1 MTNAWIIFQEIGIF
15 KLTKRRFS
23 DKEEINRKEKFL
35 LPVITP
41 PAPRGECE
49 YGQLTYC
56 CIKEIDENMYDI
68 LRPEIN
74 INTSENILTKYCLC
88 SSLAL

>member
-1 MTNAWIIFQEIGIF
+1 MKPFEIPILSAKTWKDF
-15 KLTKRRFS
+15 
-23 DKEEINRKEKFL
+23 FL
-35 LPVITP
+35 FCLLIPS
-41 PAPRGECE
+41 RGEYE

-74 INTSENILTKYCLC
+74 KNTSENILTKYCLC